1 VNEVPAEEDAAQL
14 QKRFVD
20 VGAAFVAD
28 SKAAEVVHPGQGAFH
43 HPPVPAQTL
52 AGFKPPTAMRCFMP
66 RFRGKRGINSEEKR
80 TCPSFVPVPTRLA
93 EHTNPQ
99 LGTPARLAAGANL
112 PQFTV
117 DIMEIDRRLKRF
129 RSNGYVI
136 YGVYASHPKRGN
148 GAKAARES
156 PP

>member
-1 VNEVPAEEDAAQL
+1 MNEVPAEEDAAQL

-80 TCPSFVPVPTRLA
+80 TCPSFVSLQRPLGFQRPGDEARKVPF
-93 EHTNPQ
+93 
-99 LGTPARLAAGANL
+99 ARHWRAAL
-112 PQFTV
+112 
-117 DIMEIDRRLKRF
+117 
-129 RSNGYVI
+129 
-136 YGVYASHPKRGN
+136 
-148 GAKAARES
+148 
-156 PP
+156 